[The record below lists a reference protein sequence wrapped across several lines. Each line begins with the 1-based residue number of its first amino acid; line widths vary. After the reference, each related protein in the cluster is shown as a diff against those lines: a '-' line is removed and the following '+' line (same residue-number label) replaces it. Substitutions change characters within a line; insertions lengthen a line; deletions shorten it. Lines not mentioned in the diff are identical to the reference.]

1 MCPFLNKA
9 DARCGGQWTL
19 RNLTAAMAYCA
30 NRYTA
35 CPIYQDAIAHERKV
49 ATPARR
55 VGILA
60 AS

>member
-1 MCPFLNKA
+1 VCPFLNKA

-49 ATPARR
+49 EKSPRR

>member
-35 CPIYQDAIAHERKV
+35 CPIYQDAVAHDR
-49 ATPARR
+49 TPDKPKGRARA
-55 VGILA
+55 LT

>member
-19 RNLTAAMAYCA
+19 RNLTAAVAYCA

-35 CPIYQDAIAHERKV
+35 CPIYQDAIAHDRKPPKPKGRAGV
-49 ATPARR
+49 
-55 VGILA
+55 LA
-60 AS
+60 AT